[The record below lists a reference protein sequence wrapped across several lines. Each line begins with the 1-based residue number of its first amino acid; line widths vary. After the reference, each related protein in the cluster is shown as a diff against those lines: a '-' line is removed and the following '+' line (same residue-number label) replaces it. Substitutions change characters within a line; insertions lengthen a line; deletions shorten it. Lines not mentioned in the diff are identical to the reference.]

1 MSYAIGGWKRGREK
15 EMTEMWRDKGT
26 RQKKQSARFARG
38 QIEVPLFASDIIIYI
53 EKPVVSKATGTKKTV
68 EQLFIQKSDVWS
80 QDVSMMKQAI
90 SEMKI
95 FYRAV
100 LENY

>member
-1 MSYAIGGWKRGREK
+1 MSYDIGGWKRGREK
-15 EMTEMWRDKGT
+15 EMTEMWRGKGT
-26 RQKKQSARFARG
+26 RQKKQSARFASG
-38 QIEVPLFASDIIIYI
+38 QIEVSLFATDIIIYI
-53 EKPVVSKATGTKKTV
+53 DKPAVSKATGTNTV
-68 EQLFIQKSDVWS
+68 EKLFIQKSDVWS

-100 LENY
+100 LENN